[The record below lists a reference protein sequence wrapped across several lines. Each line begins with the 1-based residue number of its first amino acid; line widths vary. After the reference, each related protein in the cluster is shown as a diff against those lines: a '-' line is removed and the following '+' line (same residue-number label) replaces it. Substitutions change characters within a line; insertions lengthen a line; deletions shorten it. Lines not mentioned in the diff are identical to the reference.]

1 MADDNNISKGEISL
15 LDIENQNVDSSLELF
30 ELIKETAEEYCK
42 YARKYKECT
51 SNYLEKLSNI
61 KFNTPKK
68 EIKSKNIKIS
78 PIFSIIQKVPKLI
91 EQQNDG
97 LKKFV
102 NSFDLAIKPLEDC
115 LKIELN
121 YSENSKKE
129 FEEKK
134 KQYQKNKAKHKKLM
148 DALSSTEKNVI
159 NYYLSKKE
167 KLNEKEMK
175 ASKENMYTSL
185 NEAKNIEKE
194 FLSMIKEEKN
204 YHWLFQKTSFENID
218 YIKNRIRT
226 ILNNLNN
233 NIIFFLYF
241 FNEFYTP
248 SVKYIHEEIEKNI
261 NIQDLM
267 NDIIKLK
274 VFKPEEFPQDKYNI
288 NILKKINV
296 KTLSY
301 SIESINSK
309 DKDINRS
316 SSFSLFK
323 SKTSVMK
330 DEDIF
335 SKINKMDMLEIVKK
349 LYNNFKMV
357 NKTKYDVDSEE
368 EKIKVKV
375 LSDKL
380 LLMKKF
386 KHKHKNIEVEEIT
399 EEEKQNLFS
408 LIKKA
413 ENRIIF
419 LIRLN
424 KIRTF
429 GNFEFKKTQFD
440 DIIKILLS
448 MLDQILDEKDLHSFN
463 FCMILAQ
470 TFYLKENGE
479 KVYMFKYIKSHSIF
493 QSEEMWRNSIDYAIE
508 EEEKKYDNLTKNLSI
523 KKNMNKINDMI
534 FAQLLSITNNMI
546 EFDLNINLAEKIIF
560 DSFKKHKINEESK
573 KIILNI
579 IEEKKNKIN
588 ADKKGDLIYIKEDFK
603 GKEEETKKEEKKEN
617 KSEESDSKETKEENE
632 DKKENV
638 ESKNKEDKNNNNNE
652 IKNENKNNEEKIEK

>member
-1 MADDNNISKGEISL
+1 MDEDNITSKGEFSL

-61 KFNTPKK
+61 KFNNTKK
-68 EIKSKNIKIS
+68 EIKNKNIKIS

-91 EQQNDG
+91 EQQNEG

-148 DALSSTEKNVI
+148 DALSSTEKNIVK
-159 NYYLSKKE
+159 YYMSKKE

-175 ASKENMYTSL
+175 ASKENMNTSL
-185 NEAKNIEKE
+185 NDTKNIEKE

-248 SVKYIHEEIEKNI
+248 SVNYIQEEIKKNI

-267 NDIIKLK
+267 NEIIKLK
-274 VFKPEEFPQDKYNI
+274 VFKPEEFPEDKYNI
-288 NILKKINV
+288 KILEKTKV
-296 KTLSY
+296 ETLSY
-301 SIESINSK
+301 SIESI
-309 DKDINRS
+309 DTKDINTS
-316 SSFSLFK
+316 SSFNLFK
-323 SKTSVMK
+323 SKTTVIK
-330 DEDIF
+330 DEDII
-335 SKINKMDMLEIVKK
+335 SRIDKMDMLGIVKK

-357 NKTKYDVDSEE
+357 NKSNYDIDAEE
-368 EKIKVKV
+368 EKIKVKL

-386 KHKHKNIEVEEIT
+386 RYKKKNVKTEEIT
-399 EEEKQNLFS
+399 EEEKKNLFS
-408 LIKKA
+408 LIKKG

-419 LIRLN
+419 LSRLN
-424 KIRTF
+424 KVRTY
-429 GNFEFKKTQFD
+429 GNFEFKKIQFD
-440 DIIKILLS
+440 DIIKILLL
-448 MLDQILDEKDLHSFN
+448 MLDQILDEKDYHSFN

-470 TFYLKENGE
+470 TFYLNENGE
-479 KVYMFKYIKSHSIF
+479 KSYMFKYIKSHKIF
-493 QSEEMWRNSIDYAIE
+493 QSEEMWRNSIDLAIE

-523 KKNMNKINDMI
+523 KKNINKINEMI

-546 EFDLNINLAEKIIF
+546 EFDFDINKAEEIIL
-560 DSFKKHKINEESK
+560 DSLKKHKTNEDSK
-573 KIILNI
+573 NIILNI

-588 ADKKGDLIYIKEDFK
+588 ENKN
-603 GKEEETKKEEKKEN
+603 EETNNVNEDNKVKEGEIKKEEKKEN
-617 KSEESDSKETKEENE
+617 KFDIGDTKETKEENE
-632 DKKENV
+632 NKKENV
-638 ESKNKEDKNNNNNE
+638 ESKNKEDNNSNINE
-652 IKNENKNNEEKIEK
+652 VSNENKNNEEKNEK

>member
-1 MADDNNISKGEISL
+1 MDDDNNILKSEISL

-42 YARKYKECT
+42 YVHKYKECT

-78 PIFSIIQKVPKLI
+78 PISSIINKVPKLI

-159 NYYLSKKE
+159 NYYLAKKE

-175 ASKENMYTSL
+175 ASKENMNTSL

-241 FNEFYTP
+241 FKEFYTP
-248 SVKYIHEEIEKNI
+248 SVKYIQEEIEKNI

-288 NILKKINV
+288 NILEKTNV
-296 KTLSY
+296 ETLSY
-301 SIESINSK
+301 SIENINT
-309 DKDINRS
+309 KDINRS
-316 SSFSLFK
+316 STFSLFK

-330 DEDIF
+330 DEEII
-335 SKINKMDMLEIVKK
+335 SKLNKMDMLEIVKK

-408 LIKKA
+408 LIKKE
-413 ENRIIF
+413 ENRVIF
-419 LIRLN
+419 LSRLN

-429 GNFEFKKTQFD
+429 GNFEFKKAQFD

-448 MLDQILDEKDLHSFN
+448 MLDQILDEKDYHSFN

-470 TFYLKENGE
+470 TFYLNENGE
-479 KVYMFKYIKSHSIF
+479 KAYMFKYIKSHKIF
-493 QSEEMWRNSIDYAIE
+493 QSEEMWRNSIDYAIK
-508 EEEKKYDNLTKNLSI
+508 EEEKKYDNLIKNLSI
-523 KKNMNKINDMI
+523 KKNMSKVNDMI

-588 ADKKGDLIYIKEDFK
+588 ADKNGDINSIKEDTK
-603 GKEEETKKEEKKEN
+603 GKEEETKKEEKEEN
-617 KSEESDSKETKEENE
+617 KYDEGDTKETKEENKN
-632 DKKENV
+632 KKENI
-638 ESKNKEDKNNNNNE
+638 ESKNKEDNNKSK

>member
-1 MADDNNISKGEISL
+1 MDDDNNTSKGEISL

-42 YARKYKECT
+42 YVHKYKECT

-78 PIFSIIQKVPKLI
+78 PISSIINKVPKLI

-159 NYYLSKKE
+159 NYYLAKKE

-175 ASKENMYTSL
+175 ASKENMNTSL

-241 FNEFYTP
+241 FKEFYTP
-248 SVKYIHEEIEKNI
+248 SVKYIQEEIEKNI

-274 VFKPEEFPQDKYNI
+274 VFKLEQFPQDKYNI
-288 NILKKINV
+288 NILEKANV
-296 KTLSY
+296 ETLSY
-301 SIESINSK
+301 SIESINT
-309 DKDINRS
+309 KDINRS
-316 SSFSLFK
+316 STFSLFK
-323 SKTSVMK
+323 SKTCVMK
-330 DEDIF
+330 DEEII
-335 SKINKMDMLEIVKK
+335 SKLNKMDMLEIVKK

-408 LIKKA
+408 LIKKE
-413 ENRIIF
+413 ENRVIF
-419 LIRLN
+419 LSRLN

-429 GNFEFKKTQFD
+429 GNFEFKKAQFD

-448 MLDQILDEKDLHSFN
+448 MLDQILDEKDYHSFN

-470 TFYLKENGE
+470 TFYLNENGE
-479 KVYMFKYIKSHSIF
+479 KAYMFKYIKSHKIF

-508 EEEKKYDNLTKNLSI
+508 EEEKKYDNLIKNLSI
-523 KKNMNKINDMI
+523 KKNMSKVNDMI

-588 ADKKGDLIYIKEDFK
+588 ADKNGDINSIKEDTK
-603 GKEEETKKEEKKEN
+603 GKEEETKKEEKEEN
-617 KSEESDSKETKEENE
+617 KYDEGDTKETKEENKN
-632 DKKENV
+632 KKENI
-638 ESKNKEDKNNNNNE
+638 ESKNKEDNNKSK

>member
-1 MADDNNISKGEISL
+1 M
-15 LDIENQNVDSSLELF
+15 
-30 ELIKETAEEYCK
+30 
-42 YARKYKECT
+42 
-51 SNYLEKLSNI
+51 
-61 KFNTPKK
+61 
-68 EIKSKNIKIS
+68 
-78 PIFSIIQKVPKLI
+78 
-91 EQQNDG
+91 
-97 LKKFV
+97 

-159 NYYLSKKE
+159 NYYLAKKE

-175 ASKENMYTSL
+175 ASKENMNTSL

-241 FNEFYTP
+241 FKEFYTP
-248 SVKYIHEEIEKNI
+248 SVKYIQEEIEKNI

-274 VFKPEEFPQDKYNI
+274 VFKLEQFPQDKYNI
-288 NILKKINV
+288 NILEKANV
-296 KTLSY
+296 ETLSY
-301 SIESINSK
+301 SIESINT
-309 DKDINRS
+309 KDINRS
-316 SSFSLFK
+316 STFSLFK

-419 LIRLN
+419 LSRLN

-429 GNFEFKKTQFD
+429 GNFEFKKAQFD

-448 MLDQILDEKDLHSFN
+448 MLDQILDEKDYHSFN

-470 TFYLKENGE
+470 TFYLNENGE
-479 KVYMFKYIKSHSIF
+479 KAYMFKYIKSHKIF
-493 QSEEMWRNSIDYAIE
+493 QSEG
-508 EEEKKYDNLTKNLSI
+508 L
-523 KKNMNKINDMI
+523 
-534 FAQLLSITNNMI
+534 
-546 EFDLNINLAEKIIF
+546 EFD
-560 DSFKKHKINEESK
+560 D
-573 KIILNI
+573 
-579 IEEKKNKIN
+579 
-588 ADKKGDLIYIKEDFK
+588 
-603 GKEEETKKEEKKEN
+603 
-617 KSEESDSKETKEENE
+617 
-632 DKKENV
+632 
-638 ESKNKEDKNNNNNE
+638 
-652 IKNENKNNEEKIEK
+652 

>member
-1 MADDNNISKGEISL
+1 MDDDNNTLKGEFSL

-61 KFNTPKK
+61 KFNNTKK

-78 PIFSIIQKVPKLI
+78 PIFSIIKKVPKLI
-91 EQQNDG
+91 EQQKEG
-97 LKKFV
+97 LKNFV

-129 FEEKK
+129 FEDKK

-148 DALSSTEKNVI
+148 DALSTTEKNVVK
-159 NYYLSKKE
+159 YYISKKE
-167 KLNEKEMK
+167 KLDEKEMK
-175 ASKENMYTSL
+175 LSKENMNASL
-185 NEAKNIEKE
+185 IDAKNIEKE
-194 FLSMIKEEKN
+194 FLNMIKKEKN

-226 ILNNLNN
+226 ILQNLNN

-248 SVKYIHEEIEKNI
+248 SVKYIQEEIKKNV

-267 NDIIKLK
+267 NEIIKLK

-288 NILKKINV
+288 KILEKTKV
-296 KTLSY
+296 ETLSY
-301 SIESINSK
+301 SIESIDTK
-309 DKDINRS
+309 EINRAS
-316 SSFSLFK
+316 TFSFFK
-323 SKTSVMK
+323 TKTNEIK
-330 DEDIF
+330 DEDII

-349 LYNNFKMV
+349 FYNNFKMV
-357 NKTKYDVDSEE
+357 NKSNYDVDAEK
-368 EKIKVKV
+368 EKINVKF

-386 KHKHKNIEVEEIT
+386 KHKNKKVESEDIT

-408 LIKKA
+408 LIKKQ
-413 ENRIIF
+413 ENRTIF
-419 LIRLN
+419 LSRLN
-424 KIRTF
+424 KIRTY
-429 GNFEFKKTQFD
+429 GNFEFKKIQFD
-440 DIIKILLS
+440 DIIKIMLL
-448 MLDQILDEKDLHSFN
+448 MLDQILDEKDYHSFN

-470 TFYLKENGE
+470 TFYLSENGE
-479 KVYMFKYIKSHSIF
+479 KSYMFKYINSHKIF
-493 QSEEMWRNSIDYAIE
+493 QSEEMWRNTIDYAIE
-508 EEEKKYDNLTKNLSI
+508 EEEKKYDNIIKNLSI
-523 KKNMNKINDMI
+523 KKNMNKINEMI
-534 FAQLLSITNNMI
+534 FAQLISITNNMI
-546 EFDLNINLAEKIIF
+546 EFDLDINLAETIVL
-560 DSFKKHKINEESK
+560 DSFKKHKINEESI

-579 IEEKKNKIN
+579 IKEKKNKIN
-588 ADKKGDLIYIKEDFK
+588 KNK
-603 GKEEETKKEEKKEN
+603 KEETNNINANNNVKEEKKEN
-617 KSEESDSKETKEENE
+617 NLDKDNTKEEIEN
-632 DKKENV
+632 KKENI
-638 ESKNKEDKNNNNNE
+638 EPKNKEDNNISE
-652 IKNENKNNEEKIEK
+652 EKNEK

>member
-1 MADDNNISKGEISL
+1 MDDNDTNSKGVFSL
-15 LDIENQNVDSSLELF
+15 LDIENQNVESSLELF

-42 YARKYKECT
+42 YVRKYKECT

-61 KFNTPKK
+61 KFNNNKK
-68 EIKSKNIKIS
+68 EIKNKNIKIS
-78 PIFSIIQKVPKLI
+78 PIFSIINKVPKLI
-91 EQQNDG
+91 EQQNEG

-148 DALSSTEKNVI
+148 DALSSTEKNVV

-167 KLNEKEMK
+167 KLSEKEMK
-175 ASKENMYTSL
+175 SKKENMKTSL
-185 NEAKNIEKE
+185 NDAKNIEKE
-194 FLSMIKEEKN
+194 FLNMIKEEKN

-248 SVKYIHEEIEKNI
+248 SVKYIQEEINKNI

-267 NDIIKLK
+267 NEIIKLK
-274 VFKPEEFPQDKYNI
+274 VFQLEEFPQDKYNI
-288 NILKKINV
+288 KILEKTKV
-296 KTLSY
+296 ETLSY
-301 SIESINSK
+301 SIESI
-309 DKDINRS
+309 DTKDINRS
-316 SSFSLFK
+316 NTFGLFK
-323 SKTSVMK
+323 SKTIVMK
-330 DEDIF
+330 DEDMI

-357 NKTKYDVDSEE
+357 NKSKYNVDAEE
-368 EKIKVKV
+368 EKIKVKS

-386 KHKHKNIEVEEIT
+386 KHKKKIDIKEEIT

-408 LIKKA
+408 LITKK
-413 ENRIIF
+413 ENRTIF
-419 LIRLN
+419 LSRLN

-429 GNFEFKKTQFD
+429 GNFEFQKTQFD
-440 DIIKILLS
+440 NVIKILLLI
-448 MLDQILDEKDLHSFN
+448 LDQILTEEDYHSFN
-463 FCMILAQ
+463 LCMVLAQ
-470 TFYLKENGE
+470 TFYLYENGE
-479 KVYMFKYIKSHSIF
+479 KSYMYKYIKSHKIF
-493 QSEEMWRNSIDYAIE
+493 QSEEMWRKSIDFFIE
-508 EEEKKYDNLTKNLSI
+508 EEENKYETIIKNLSI
-523 KKNMNKINDMI
+523 KKNMNKINEMI
-534 FAQLLSITNNMI
+534 FAQLLSIANNMI
-546 EFDLNINLAEKIIF
+546 EFDLDINLAEKIIL
-560 DSFKKHKINEESK
+560 DSFKKHKINEESI

-579 IEEKKNKIN
+579 IEEKKKKIN
-588 ADKKGDLIYIKEDFK
+588 DNKS
-603 GKEEETKKEEKKEN
+603 EETNNINENNKVKEEEKKEN
-617 KSEESDSKETKEENE
+617 NLDKGDAKEEIEN
-632 DKKENV
+632 KKENI
-638 ESKNKEDKNNNNNE
+638 ESKNKEDNNINE

>member
-1 MADDNNISKGEISL
+1 MDDDNITSKGEFSL

-61 KFNTPKK
+61 KFNNTKK

-78 PIFSIIQKVPKLI
+78 PIFSIIKKVPKLI
-91 EQQNDG
+91 EQQKEG
-97 LKKFV
+97 LKNFV

-129 FEEKK
+129 FEDKK

-148 DALSSTEKNVI
+148 DALSTTEKNVVK
-159 NYYLSKKE
+159 YYISKKE
-167 KLNEKEMK
+167 KLDEKEMK
-175 ASKENMYTSL
+175 LSKENMNASL
-185 NEAKNIEKE
+185 IDAKNIEKE
-194 FLSMIKEEKN
+194 FLNMIKKEKN
-204 YHWLFQKTSFENID
+204 YHWLFQETSFENID

-226 ILNNLNN
+226 ILQNLNN

-248 SVKYIHEEIEKNI
+248 SVKYIQEEIKKNV

-267 NDIIKLK
+267 NEIIKLK

-288 NILKKINV
+288 KILEKTKV
-296 KTLSY
+296 ETLSY
-301 SIESINSK
+301 SIESIDTK
-309 DKDINRS
+309 EINRAS
-316 SSFSLFK
+316 TFSFFK
-323 SKTSVMK
+323 TKTNEIK
-330 DEDIF
+330 DEDII

-349 LYNNFKMV
+349 FYNNFKMV
-357 NKTKYDVDSEE
+357 NKSNYDVDAEK
-368 EKIKVKV
+368 EKINVKF

-386 KHKHKNIEVEEIT
+386 KHKNKKVESEDIT

-408 LIKKA
+408 LIKKQ
-413 ENRIIF
+413 ENRTIF
-419 LIRLN
+419 LSRLN
-424 KIRTF
+424 KIRTY
-429 GNFEFKKTQFD
+429 GNFEFKKIQFD
-440 DIIKILLS
+440 DIIKIMLL
-448 MLDQILDEKDLHSFN
+448 MLDQILDEKDYHSFN

-470 TFYLKENGE
+470 TFYLSENGE
-479 KVYMFKYIKSHSIF
+479 KSYMFKYINSHKIF
-493 QSEEMWRNSIDYAIE
+493 QSEEMWRNTIDYAIE
-508 EEEKKYDNLTKNLSI
+508 EEEKKYDNIIKNLSI
-523 KKNMNKINDMI
+523 KKNMNKINEMI

-546 EFDLNINLAEKIIF
+546 EFDLDINLAETIVL
-560 DSFKKHKINEESK
+560 DSFKKHKINEESI

-579 IEEKKNKIN
+579 IKEKKNKIN
-588 ADKKGDLIYIKEDFK
+588 KNK
-603 GKEEETKKEEKKEN
+603 KEETNNINANNNVKEEKKEN
-617 KSEESDSKETKEENE
+617 NLDKDNTKEEIEN
-632 DKKENV
+632 KKENI
-638 ESKNKEDKNNNNNE
+638 EPKNKEDNNISE
-652 IKNENKNNEEKIEK
+652 EKTENKNNEEKIEK

>member
-1 MADDNNISKGEISL
+1 MDDNDTNSKGVFSL
-15 LDIENQNVDSSLELF
+15 LDIENQNVESSLELF

-61 KFNTPKK
+61 KFNNNKK
-68 EIKSKNIKIS
+68 EIKNKNIKIS
-78 PIFSIIQKVPKLI
+78 PIFSIINKVPKLI
-91 EQQNDG
+91 EQQNEG

-148 DALSSTEKNVI
+148 DALSSTEKNVV

-167 KLNEKEMK
+167 KLSEKEMK
-175 ASKENMYTSL
+175 SKKENMKTSL
-185 NEAKNIEKE
+185 NDAKNIEKE
-194 FLSMIKEEKN
+194 FLNMIKEEKN

-248 SVKYIHEEIEKNI
+248 SVKYIQEEINKNI

-267 NDIIKLK
+267 NEIIKLK
-274 VFKPEEFPQDKYNI
+274 VFQLEEFPQDKYNI
-288 NILKKINV
+288 KILEKTKV
-296 KTLSY
+296 ETLSY
-301 SIESINSK
+301 SIESI
-309 DKDINRS
+309 DTKDINRS
-316 SSFSLFK
+316 NTFGLFK
-323 SKTSVMK
+323 SKTIVMK
-330 DEDIF
+330 DEDMI

-357 NKTKYDVDSEE
+357 NKSKYNVDVEE
-368 EKIKVKV
+368 EKIKVKF

-386 KHKHKNIEVEEIT
+386 KHKNKIDIKEEIT

-408 LIKKA
+408 LITKK
-413 ENRIIF
+413 ENRTIF
-419 LIRLN
+419 LSRLN

-429 GNFEFKKTQFD
+429 GNFEFQKTQFD
-440 DIIKILLS
+440 NVIKILLI
-448 MLDQILDEKDLHSFN
+448 MLDQILTEKDYHSFN
-463 FCMILAQ
+463 LCMILTQ
-470 TFYLKENGE
+470 TFYLNENGE
-479 KVYMFKYIKSHSIF
+479 KSYMYKYIKSHKIF
-493 QSEEMWRNSIDYAIE
+493 QSEEMWRNTIDCFIE
-508 EEEKKYDNLTKNLSI
+508 EEENKYETIIKNLSI
-523 KKNMNKINDMI
+523 KKNMNKINEMI
-534 FAQLLSITNNMI
+534 FAQLLSIANNMI
-546 EFDLNINLAEKIIF
+546 EFDLDINLAEKIIL
-560 DSFKKHKINEESK
+560 DSFKKHKINEESI

-579 IEEKKNKIN
+579 IEEKKKKIN
-588 ADKKGDLIYIKEDFK
+588 DNKS
-603 GKEEETKKEEKKEN
+603 EETNNINENNKVKEEEKKEN
-617 KSEESDSKETKEENE
+617 NLDKGDAKEEIEN
-632 DKKENV
+632 KKENI
-638 ESKNKEDKNNNNNE
+638 ESKNKEDNNINE